1 MADHKLRVATYNIHK
16 ARGLDGRTRPER
28 IGQVIA
34 ELNADVIALQEV
46 LHHAEEPGA
55 GEQLRRIAGVL
66 PGYKLAFAAARF
78 HRGAPYGNAILSRLP
93 LLENQEFDI
102 TASRREPRGGQR
114 AAIQIGPG
122 TVLQV
127 FNFHLG
133 TGLWERRRQANIL
146 VSEKLLN
153 NPEWIGR
160 RLVLGDFNE
169 WTKGLVTQLLRAHLT
184 AVDLRAAENRARSYL
199 RSSFRSY
206 PGWFPMLHLDH
217 IYFDPHLRLCHFRVH
232 RSRLALMASD
242 HVPLVAEF
250 EWETA

>member
-1 MADHKLRVATYNIHK
+1 MVTKKLRVATYNIHK
-16 ARGLDGRTRPER
+16 ARGMDGRTRPER

-34 ELNADVIALQEV
+34 ELDADVVALQEV

-55 GEQLRRIAGVL
+55 GEQLRRIAGSL
-66 PGYKLAFAAARF
+66 PGYQMAFAAARL

-114 AAIQIGPG
+114 AAIEIAPG
-122 TVLQV
+122 LVLQV

-133 TGLWERRRQANIL
+133 TGLWERRRQANLL
-146 VSEKLLN
+146 VSEALLN
-153 NPEWIGR
+153 HPAWMGR

-169 WTKGLVTQLLRAHLT
+169 WTKGLVTQLLRAHLM
-184 AVDLRAAENRARSYL
+184 AVDLRGAENRARFY
-199 RSSFRSY
+199 RSPFRSY

-217 IYFDPHLRLCHFRVH
+217 IYFDPLLRLCQFRVH
-232 RSRLALMASD
+232 RSRLALIASD
-242 HVPLVAEF
+242 HVPLIAEF
-250 EWETA
+250 KTEIP